1 MDSTSEQTE
10 ASELNNLAK
19 DKLQKKLQDYNE
31 LKCLFNLSN
40 ASLRYKRNM
49 ALICQERIEKNLN
62 MNPSK
67 NNYYSGKN
75 TAINVFNLK
84 HLLVDVFGDYISNH
98 NINISEELRKM
109 EEEKENKKKTCKV
122 RGGENPYFRSPKEK

>member
-10 ASELNNLAK
+10 ASEFNNLAREK
-19 DKLQKKLQDYNE
+19 AQKKLQEYNE

-75 TAINVFNLK
+75 TAVNVFNLK
-84 HLLVDVFGDYISNH
+84 HLLVDVFGDYITKH
-98 NINISEELRKM
+98 NINLKEELRKI
-109 EEEKENKKKTCKV
+109 EEETEEKKKNLKCW
-122 RGGENPYFRSPKEK
+122 REIAYLRNAKEK

>member
-10 ASELNNLAK
+10 SNDSNLIK
-19 DKLQKKLQDYNE
+19 EKVKNKLQGFAE
-31 LKCLFNLSN
+31 FKCLYSLSN
-40 ASLRYKRNM
+40 ASLRYKRNL

-75 TAINVFNLK
+75 PAVNVFNLK
-84 HLLVDVFGDYISNH
+84 HLLVDVFGDYITKH
-98 NINISEELRKM
+98 NINLKEELRKI
-109 EEEKENKKKTCKV
+109 EEEKEEKKKNLKCG
-122 RGGENPYFRSPKEK
+122 REIAYLRYAKEK